1 MSLVFIAYLVG
12 ILSILSA
19 SIAALSLI
27 LLTLS
32 VVGFLFEI
40 DAPEKRNKLFK
51 RFFIPAVFTGVIST
65 LIPNQQTAYM
75 MLAAYAVEEVATS
88 ETVQRL
94 APKSVLYIEK
104 YIDKKAEELFAEAEE
119 TVTNE

>member
-1 MSLVFIAYLVG
+1 
-12 ILSILSA
+12 
-19 SIAALSLI
+19 
-27 LLTLS
+27 
-32 VVGFLFEI
+32 
-40 DAPEKRNKLFK
+40 
-51 RFFIPAVFTGVIST
+51 
-65 LIPNQQTAYM
+65 